1 MKKLIFAAMLAV
13 PTIVSAGNEE
23 NCADAANL
31 AGTVVDLREDGIP
44 ESVVITAVAETDGIS
59 YAVLPSMIEFVE
71 AVYGLGLPKKA
82 TMNIVY
88 AACMN
93 P

>member
-1 MKKLIFAAMLAV
+1 MKNLILAAILML

-23 NCADAANL
+23 NCVSAANL
-31 AGTVVDLREDGIP
+31 AGTVVDLRESHIP
-44 ESVVITAVAETDGIS
+44 KNLVITAVAEADGIS
-59 YAVLPSMIEFVE
+59 HAVLPDMIDFIET
-71 AVYGLGLPKKA
+71 VYDLGLPKKA

-88 AACMN
+88 AACIN